1 MAEERP
7 KEEQTVQY
15 RGKACSKQD
24 IEDLLTKL
32 EKRRPMDPDPDDC
45 CGQGCDPCI
54 FDTFD
59 RQMSIYE
66 DKKEEIESLLLEFEQ
81 DY

>member
-1 MAEERP
+1 
-7 KEEQTVQY
+7 
-15 RGKACSKQD
+15 
-24 IEDLLTKL
+24 
-32 EKRRPMDPDPDDC
+32 MDPDPDDC

-66 DKKEEIESLLLEFEQ
+66 DKKEEMESLLLEFEQ